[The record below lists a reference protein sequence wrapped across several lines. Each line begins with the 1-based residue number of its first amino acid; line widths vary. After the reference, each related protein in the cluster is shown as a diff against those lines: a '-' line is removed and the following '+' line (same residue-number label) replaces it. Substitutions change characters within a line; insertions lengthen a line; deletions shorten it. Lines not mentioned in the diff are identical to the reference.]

1 MMEPEVSMSA
11 HEREYR
17 ALLAVAGLI
26 TKPNL
31 DYVLG
36 EILAITIEALNATK
50 GSIFLFEP
58 NTNYCRR
65 FILQRNLSVE
75 MSRTVVQRVL
85 DNGLAGWVVRE
96 KRGTVISDVAQDKRW
111 VDLPQDDQSDIH
123 SAICV
128 PLMLQDH
135 VLGVMTI
142 VSSTVNHFQQS
153 HLELAMAIANQSSMV
168 IYNANLFEE
177 SREQEQRLVA
187 ILQNV
192 GEPLLMLS
200 EDFRL
205 MLANHEAQRLLNR
218 NLDSLTGEHISH
230 VSDNPMWTALSQR
243 LLEMDSNKTLTVFE
257 LHDPEAGRDFSVN
270 VSPVVVDDD
279 LVGFVIVFTDITSML
294 DLSRLKSHMLR
305 MASHDLKNPLNIAVG
320 YITLIQNDMANDVPI
335 DAMWIEEIY
344 QALIRMDSLIDE
356 LLDEQRIERESRFR
370 SGSIDM
376 HALIQAAL
384 NEILS
389 MARQKQQDLQVEL
402 ASEIPIVQG
411 DQAQLRQ
418 AMINY
423 LSNAIK
429 YTPEGGQIKIAAY
442 ADESRFHFVVED
454 NGIGIPTE
462 MQDNIFQ
469 QGYRAERDAI
479 SDIKGNGVGLSLV
492 AEICR
497 RHRGRA
503 WFESE
508 AGVGSRFGFWIPIN
522 QIID

>member
-1 MMEPEVSMSA
+1 MPA
-11 HEREYR
+11 HDKEYR

-26 TKPNL
+26 TKPDI

-36 EILAITIEALNATK
+36 EILAITIEALDATK
-50 GSIFLFEP
+50 GSIFLFEAD
-58 NTNYCRR
+58 TKLCRR
-65 FILQRNLSVE
+65 FILQRHLSVE
-75 MSRTVVQRVL
+75 MSRTAVQQVL

-96 KRGTVISDVAQDKRW
+96 KRGTVISDVSKDKRW
-111 VDLPQDDQSDIH
+111 VSLPKDNQSDTK

-128 PLMLQDH
+128 PLLFQDR

-142 VSSTVNHFQQS
+142 VTNNNNQFQQP

-168 IYNANLFEE
+168 IYNANLFEQAH
-177 SREQEQRLVA
+177 EQEQRLVA
-187 ILQNV
+187 ILRNV

-200 EDFRL
+200 DDFRL
-205 MLANHEAQRLLNR
+205 MMVNHEAQRLLNN
-218 NLDSLTGEHISH
+218 NLDALIGQHINHISG
-230 VSDNPMWTALSQR
+230 NPMWTTFANR
-243 LLEMDSNKTLTVFE
+243 LLNSNLQHQLTIFE
-257 LHDPEAGRDFSVN
+257 LHDPEAGRDYNVN
-270 VSPVVVDDD
+270 ISPVEVDEE
-279 LVGFVIVFTDITSML
+279 LVGYVVVFTDITSMR

-320 YITLIQNDMANDVPI
+320 YVTLIQNDIRNELT
-335 DAMWIEEIY
+335 IEPQWVDEIY
-344 QALIRMDSLIDE
+344 RALVRMDGLIDE
-356 LLDEQRIERESRFR
+356 LLDEERIDRESKFR

-376 HALIQAAL
+376 HELIQTAI
-384 NEILS
+384 NEINAL
-389 MARQKQQDLQVEL
+389 AKHKDQHIQVNL
-402 ASEIPIVQG
+402 AGEIPIVQG

-423 LSNAIK
+423 LSNAVK
-429 YTPEGGQIKIAAY
+429 YTPQSGTIKVEAY
-442 ADESRFHFVVED
+442 ADEDRFHFMVED
-454 NGIGIPTE
+454 NGIGIPE
-462 MQDNIFQ
+462 ELQPAIFQ

-479 SDIKGNGVGLSLV
+479 SEIAGNGVGLSLV

-508 AGVGSRFGFWIPIN
+508 AGIGSRFGLWIPIQ